1 MTRNDVA
8 EEIRHRVSAL
18 QAAEAYGLQPDRR
31 GFVHCPFHIGDN
43 HGSLKLYPEDR
54 GWHCFGCGA
63 GGDVIDLVRQLFG
76 LSFRQAVLRIDTDFS
91 LGLTGRRLR
100 RADRSALLAA
110 RREEERKAAEMD
122 ARYRTVAAERLYW
135 WECYKA
141 FAPPADSPVAA
152 SQLHPFYVEALRRLP
167 VLDAWLDEYI
177 SIGR

>member
-1 MTRNDVA
+1 MRSDVA

-18 QAAEAYGLQPDRR
+18 QAAEAYGLQPDRG
-31 GFVHCPFHIGDN
+31 GFVHCPFHTGDN

-63 GGDVIDLVRQLFG
+63 GGDVIDLVRRLFG

-91 LGLTGRRLR
+91 LGLTGRRR
-100 RADRSALLAA
+100 TREERSALLEA
-110 RREEERKAAEMD
+110 RRVEVQKRARADAE
-122 ARYRTVAAERLYW
+122 YRAVAAERLYW